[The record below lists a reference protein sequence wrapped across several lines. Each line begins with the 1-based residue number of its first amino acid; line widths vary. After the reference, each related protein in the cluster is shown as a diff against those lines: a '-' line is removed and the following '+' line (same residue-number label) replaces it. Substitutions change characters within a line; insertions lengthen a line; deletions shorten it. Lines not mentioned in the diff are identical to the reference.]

1 MAERPAGLPEL
12 VLDIAAAFPDRI
24 LVVQPGRPDT
34 SAAELV
40 AAVRRIA
47 ARLSAQGIAR
57 DDRVTIE
64 TKELGWAEF
73 LHSYLAVVWL
83 GAVPVLAPEP
93 EFAPAAELGARHV
106 LGPHARAGVLVIE
119 ELLTAAAADPD
130 TELAPVAA
138 TGGELDV
145 VFTSGTTGAWKPV
158 ASTHQQWLETL
169 PMSTSREVR
178 QVKVVAHGGVPAAA
192 SAGVHGVALHH
203 LARGVTSVWAASP
216 PELIEACRRTGAVEL
231 HMTPHSLRALLLHAE
246 LVGPEWAEQVRVIK
260 TVGGVVPKQ
269 VGCLAM
275 ETFPKA
281 RVVCL
286 YGLTEAGSALGLKVF
301 DPERPDSI
309 GRPLPGTEIRIVDGG
324 RSLPAGEVGEIAVRR
339 QGVPPLRYLREGEG
353 LDDIHPDGW
362 VFTGDLGYLAPDG
375 EIHLVGRL
383 KELLFLETG
392 RTAPHVIEDELAP
405 LLPREADFAVV
416 GVPSA
421 GSWDEIVVFVA
432 GGGDPR
438 TQSIVDTLRAV
449 DGRFAPRHVE
459 VLPEIPRTA
468 TGKAKRGKLTA
479 LFQQTRRAEQP
490 A

>member
-1 MAERPAGLPEL
+1 MAEQPAGLPKL
-12 VLDIAAAFPDRI
+12 LLDIAAAFPDRT
-24 LVVQPGRPDT
+24 LLVQPGWPDV
-34 SAAELV
+34 SARALL
-40 AAVRRIA
+40 AAVQRA
-47 ARLSAQGIAR
+47 ALRLREHGIGR

-73 LHSYLAVVWL
+73 LHAYLAVVWL

-106 LGPHARAGVLVIE
+106 LAPQARAGVLGVA
-119 ELLTAAAADPD
+119 ELLAGANGPAVD
-130 TELAPVAA
+130 LAPVPAA
-138 TGGELDV
+138 NGELDV

-178 QVKVVAHGGVPAAA
+178 QTKVVAHGGVPAAA

-216 PELIEACRRTGAVEL
+216 PELIEACARTGAVEL

-246 LVGPEWAEQVRVIK
+246 LIGPEWAAQVRVIK

-309 GRPLPGTEIRIVDGG
+309 GRPLPGTEIRVVDNGK
-324 RSLPAGEVGEIAVRR
+324 SLPAGEVGEIAVRR

-405 LLPREADFAVV
+405 LLPRETDFAVV

-432 GGGDPR
+432 GTDDER
-438 TQSIVDTLRAV
+438 TLSIVDKLRAV
-449 DGRFAPRHVE
+449 DGRFAPAHVE

-479 LFQQTRRAEQP
+479 LFQQSRQAGQP
-490 A
+490 V